1 VAAFGGHGRAI
12 VRWSL
17 VARRKND
24 LRRASFLVGAAMG
37 TVVATPLKETPV
49 TLKLYRHALSGH
61 AHRAELALSLMGLPH
76 ERIDV
81 DLATREHKTPAFL
94 ARHPFGQL
102 PLLEDDGHFVWDSTA
117 ILVYLATRFDTAGR
131 WWPQDAA
138 RRAAVQAWLSVAS
151 GLIAFGPAAARLVT
165 VFGAP
170 FDAAEVIARAHGLF
184 RVMDGELS
192 RRPFLV
198 GDDATLA
205 DVAGY
210 SYIANAPEGGVDL
223 APYPALRAWL
233 ARIEALPGFV
243 PFQTTPAGLRAAA

>member
-1 VAAFGGHGRAI
+1 
-12 VRWSL
+12 
-17 VARRKND
+17 
-24 LRRASFLVGAAMG
+24 M
-37 TVVATPLKETPV
+37 

-61 AHRAELALSLMGLPH
+61 AHRAELALSLLGLPH

-81 DLATREHKTPAFL
+81 DLAARQHKTAEFL

-117 ILVYLATRFDTAGR
+117 ILVYLATQHDPAGR
-131 WWPQDAA
+131 WLPHDAA
-138 RRAAVQAWLSVAS
+138 GRAAVQAWLSVAS

-165 VFGAP
+165 VFGAR
-170 FDAAEVIARAHGLF
+170 FDADEVITRAHGLF
-184 RVMDGELS
+184 RVMEGELA

-198 GDDATLA
+198 GSHATLA
-205 DVAGY
+205 DVAAY
-210 SYIANAPEGGVDL
+210 SYTVNAPEGNVDL

-243 PFQTTPAGLRAAA
+243 PFQATPAGLRAAA